1 MIGISLDE
9 RERERPSESDTQ
21 TASTMGGD
29 PLSHEKENGPS
40 VCKRK
45 REQKRFD
52 CVALCDRATKR
63 RHPDRGTRFKKTVKN
78 QRARLKKV
86 RGDR

>member
-21 TASTMGGD
+21 TASTTGGD
-29 PLSHEKENGPS
+29 PLLHEKENGPS

-45 REQKRFD
+45 REKSDSIAWHFATGRQKGGIRIGERD
-52 CVALCDRATKR
+52 LR
-63 RHPDRGTRFKKTVKN
+63 R
-78 QRARLKKV
+78 Q
-86 RGDR
+86 

>member
-29 PLSHEKENGPS
+29 PLLHEK
-40 VCKRK
+40 
-45 REQKRFD
+45 
-52 CVALCDRATKR
+52 
-63 RHPDRGTRFKKTVKN
+63 
-78 QRARLKKV
+78 
-86 RGDR
+86 